1 MAVEEGFNASLSFVL
16 SILSDWWST
25 MSSSFFVY
33 FLALSIVGLFVG
45 LVAYFKH

>member
-1 MAVEEGFNASLSFVL
+1 MAVEEGFNVVLQFVL
-16 SILSDWWST
+16 NILSGWWNI